1 MLVDIAALNLNDML
15 ELKMQY
21 DSERQKVLAQNIASK
36 DIPGYRAQDLKP
48 LDFSNILAAKTS
60 KVAMMTTSSLHMGPA
75 KTPAQQFMHTPDGDP
90 FEVSPTGNSVVTEE
104 QMMKVAQ
111 NAMDF
116 QMSTNLYKKVGN
128 LFREALGLQPS
139 P

>member
-1 MLVDIAALNLNDML
+1 MGVGVPNLTDML

-21 DSERQKVLAQNIASK
+21 DSERQKVLARNIAGK
-36 DIPGYRAQDLKP
+36 DIPDYKAMDLVP
-48 LDFSNILAAKTS
+48 LDFKNVLASETGRVNLAITS
-60 KVAMMTTSSLHMGPA
+60 DKHLAGFKAAGQNFASMVQ
-75 KTPAQQFMHTPDGDP
+75 KHTFD
-90 FEVSPTGNSVVTEE
+90 STITGNTVSTEE

-116 QMSTNLYKKVGN
+116 QMSADLYKKVGN
-128 LFREALGLQPS
+128 LFKEALGLQPS

>member
-1 MLVDIAALNLNDML
+1 VDIAALNLNDML

-21 DSERQKVLAQNIASK
+21 DSERQKVLAQNIANK

-48 LDFSNILAAKTS
+48 LDFSNILAAQTS
-60 KVAMMTTSSLHMGPA
+60 KVSMLLTSPRHMGPV
-75 KTPAQQFMHTPDGDP
+75 KTPAQQFLHTPNGDP

-111 NAMDF
+111 NSMDF
-116 QMSTNLYKKVGN
+116 QMSTDLYKKIGN
-128 LFREALGLQPS
+128 LFKEALSLQPNA
-139 P
+139 